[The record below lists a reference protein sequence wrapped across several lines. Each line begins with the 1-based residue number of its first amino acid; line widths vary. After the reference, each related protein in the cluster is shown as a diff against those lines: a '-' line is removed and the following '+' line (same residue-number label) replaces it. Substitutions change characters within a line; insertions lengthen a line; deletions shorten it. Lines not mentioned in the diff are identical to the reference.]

1 MPRNHM
7 LPIAGLAFALG
18 LAALPAAAETDE
30 TIRAYSVWDSHGAT
44 YAAGADESIF
54 SATLIGR
61 FYIDTEQG
69 PVDAGMLSC
78 PATVHIRPDRTQSG
92 QAICAITGKDGAQ
105 AFLDLS
111 CTGVY
116 MVGCSGKA
124 TVTGGTGRFKGV
136 TGDGSFTIRS
146 DLAGGMGGGAMNGQ
160 WMNGQMMNGQMMNGQ
175 MMNGQAMPGQ
185 MMDGQPMM
193 NGVPPLGTMPM
204 AGIGMGMGPMGM
216 APGSV
221 GGILFFR
228 ELHYKLP

>member
-1 MPRNHM
+1 M
-7 LPIAGLAFALG
+7 LPIAGLAFALC

-30 TIRAYSVWDSHGAT
+30 TVRAFSVWDSHGAT
-44 YAAGADESIF
+44 FVAGPEESIF

-78 PATVHIRPDRTQSG
+78 PATLHIKPDRTQSG
-92 QAICAITGKDGAQ
+92 TAICAVTGKDGAQ
-105 AFLDLS
+105 VFLDLS

-124 TVTGGTGRFKGV
+124 TLTGGTGRFTGV

-146 DLAGGMGGGAMNGQ
+146 DLAGGPGGTGMNGQ
-160 WMNGQMMNGQMMNGQ
+160 WMNGQMPNGQMMNGQMMNGQ
-175 MMNGQAMPGQ
+175 SMGDGQMMNGTA
-185 MMDGQPMM
+185 PMA
-193 NGVPPLGTMPM
+193 GMPM
-204 AGIGMGMGPMGM
+204 AGMPLGGMSMGMGPMGM
-216 APGSV
+216 APGTV
-221 GGILFFR
+221 GGILYFR